1 MPIKTL
7 SLRYV
12 YHISP
17 KRSSI
22 KFSLSC
28 NQLLTSSDDF
38 LPVPLKEWFE
48 EIFESE
54 SDGEKDKEEELEGK
68 KKELEGKENEL
79 EEKEEKPQPGKK
91 EELQGGG
98 RDKNWKKM

>member
-1 MPIKTL
+1 
-7 SLRYV
+7 
-12 YHISP
+12 
-17 KRSSI
+17 
-22 KFSLSC
+22 LSC

-68 KKELEGKENEL
+68 EDEHI
-79 EEKEEKPQPGKK
+79 
-91 EELQGGG
+91 G
-98 RDKNWKKM
+98 RIFNFYR